1 MKRYLIPAVVVG
13 LCAGPGLAAEL
24 KSGPAPGEGVTPFN
38 PLNINGPAAGKK
50 VCQV

>member
-13 LCAGPGLAAEL
+13 LMAGPGLAAEI
-24 KSGPAPGEGVTPFN
+24 KSGPAPGEGVVPFH

-50 VCQV
+50 ACQV